1 MEEKLT
7 EDIIKNEELKIV
19 EDIPQET
26 VDNKNK
32 ILLISLLVIIFI
44 VSIGVIAWVVTS
56 ENHFREDELKVLR
69 NPQKVE
75 KEYVAKNE
83 NQETLL
89 SFKEELVSMESDIWE
104 FYSIM
109 NDNVVDTYGELMI
122 MR

>member
-7 EDIIKNEELKIV
+7 EDIIENEELKIV

-89 SFKEELVSMESDIWE
+89 SIKEELESMESDISE

-109 NDNVVDTYGELMI
+109 NDDVVDTYGKLMI
-122 MR
+122 IR